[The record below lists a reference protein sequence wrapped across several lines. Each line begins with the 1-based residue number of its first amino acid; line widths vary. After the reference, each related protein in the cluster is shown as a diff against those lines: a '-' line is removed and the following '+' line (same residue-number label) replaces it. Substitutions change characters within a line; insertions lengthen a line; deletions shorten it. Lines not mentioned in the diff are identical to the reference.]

1 MLHWMLLTLSTLMPS
16 LEANIVG
23 GCRLT
28 GAIRMIHQ
36 MSLMIHQCFDADSV
50 TDGQHTGA
58 DRTIVRTMRR
68 AQHHCA
74 PAAAGRGAPHT

>member
-28 GAIRMIHQ
+28 GAI
-36 MSLMIHQCFDADSV
+36 LTLCW
-50 TDGQHTGA
+50 
-58 DRTIVRTMRR
+58 RR
-68 AQHHCA
+68 AGTPIILHSIVSECIAHDA
-74 PAAAGRGAPHT
+74 